1 MTRWAKV
8 EYGEGTIE
16 ALAAMGIDAEKEVN
30 RALAKDYI
38 IQLAEQA
45 GWMMGDEPEGFNTR
59 LQKFAELIVR
69 ECAEIAKTAEPY
81 RSDDL
86 ILRHFGVEPNE

>member
-69 ECAEIAKTAEPY
+69 ECALIAKTAEPY
-81 RSDDL
+81 KSDDL
-86 ILRHFGVEPNE
+86 ILKQFGVEPNE

>member
-16 ALAAMGIDAEKEVN
+16 ALAEMGIDAEKEVN

-59 LQKFAELIVR
+59 LVKFADLIVR

>member
-16 ALAAMGIDAEKEVN
+16 ALAEMGIDAEKEVN

-59 LQKFAELIVR
+59 LEKFAELIVK
-69 ECAEIAKTAEPY
+69 ECANFLKDTLDDDFAAEQ
-81 RSDDL
+81 L
-86 ILRHFGVEPNE
+86 EEHFGV